1 MVEKISG
8 KLNPADER
16 IARLLTWMPWLSF
29 VAVSLPLPIVFLVLF
44 LAAAATDTAAVYLL
58 LSFVS
63 LGLGFV
69 VGLVLLILF
78 WLYRRR
84 WHSRLRD
91 RLASDGI
98 TAAEV
103 SWFTSELTSEER
115 KVWKE
120 LQPKNPL
127 LADAYCETLAARLT
141 ASRIIARARRET
153 LKVERQINRARS
165 LKGVDTSMLL
175 EDLISDRQCSEE
187 LRKEANRR
195 LAAAKAR
202 LQTIEAAANRRLTQ
216 KETDVMLQRL
226 AASQEQSPLALEMAS
241 LEREALREVGQRR
254 LPGSG
259 AASAGGAA
267 SQTAGGTADGLE
279 K

>member
-1 MVEKISG
+1 MVEKITG

-16 IARLLTWMPWLSF
+16 VARLLNWTPWLSF

-44 LAAAATDTAAVYLL
+44 LAAATTESAAVFLL

-63 LGLGFV
+63 LGFGLV
-69 VGLVLLILF
+69 VGLLLLILF
-78 WLYRRR
+78 LLYRRR
-84 WHSRLRD
+84 WNSRLRD

-103 SWFTSELTSEER
+103 PWFAAELSSEER
-115 KVWKE
+115 QTWEE
-120 LQPKNPL
+120 LKPKNPL

-141 ASRIIARARRET
+141 ATRIIGRARRET
-153 LKVERQINRARS
+153 LRVERQINRARS
-165 LKGVDTSMLL
+165 LRGVDTSMLL
-175 EDLISDRQCSEE
+175 EDLMADRQRSED
-187 LRKEANRR
+187 LRQEANRR

-226 AASQEQSPLALEMAS
+226 SASQEQYPLALEMAS
-241 LEREALREVGQRR
+241 LEREALREMGQQQLR
-254 LPGSG
+254 LQDAEVLSRVT
-259 AASAGGAA
+259 GGANESA
-267 SQTAGGTADGLE
+267 E